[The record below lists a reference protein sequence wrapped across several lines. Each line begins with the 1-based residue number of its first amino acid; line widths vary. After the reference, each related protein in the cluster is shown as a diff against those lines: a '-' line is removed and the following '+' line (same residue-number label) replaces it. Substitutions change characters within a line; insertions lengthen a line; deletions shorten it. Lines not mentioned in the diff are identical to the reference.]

1 MGLRFCLRLRHC
13 FGCALLARVFLA
25 TFTRATIAT
34 AAAAAATAFAFLP
47 LLHRR
52 TRLTRRLVR
61 TGLTRLPRFARRPCL
76 LLIATL
82 LVEILARA
90 LAITVT
96 AIRAFG
102 PRLTRGAIPARWALL
117 TAPLLRT
124 ILTTSCAVAITT
136 SAIAVAAA
144 TIPAVTTLVALTAPL
159 LLAPRL
165 RTGLGGR
172 L

>member
-13 FGCALLARVFLA
+13 FGCALLTRVSLA
-25 TFTRATIAT
+25 TFMRATIAT
-34 AAAAAATAFAFLP
+34 AAAAAATAFAFLT

-61 TGLTRLPRFARRPCL
+61 TGLTRFPRRPCL

-90 LAITVT
+90 LAITFT

-102 PRLTRGAIPARWALL
+102 TRLTRGAIPARRALR

-124 ILTTSCAVAITT
+124 ILTAPCAVAITT
-136 SAIAVAAA
+136 AAIAVAAA
-144 TIPAVTTLVALTAPL
+144 TIPAVTTLVAVTAPL

>member
-1 MGLRFCLRLRHC
+1 MRLRHC
-13 FGCALLARVFLA
+13 FGCALLTRVSLA

-34 AAAAAATAFAFLP
+34 AATAATAFAFLP

-61 TGLTRLPRFARRPCL
+61 TGLTRFTRFTRFARRPCL